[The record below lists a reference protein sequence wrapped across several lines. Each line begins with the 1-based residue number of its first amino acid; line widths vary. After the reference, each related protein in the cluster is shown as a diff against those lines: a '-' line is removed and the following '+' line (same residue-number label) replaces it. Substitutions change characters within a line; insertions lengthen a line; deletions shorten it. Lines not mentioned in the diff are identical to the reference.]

1 MTGVTDH
8 QLNMLKENIQNLA
21 TKEGK
26 SQVDLINELLA
37 GAAASAHWDTVNL
50 LLEIRWPLIQP
61 QINAILSR

>member
-1 MTGVTDH
+1 MTGITDH

-37 GAAASAHWDTVNL
+37 GAAANAHWDTVNL